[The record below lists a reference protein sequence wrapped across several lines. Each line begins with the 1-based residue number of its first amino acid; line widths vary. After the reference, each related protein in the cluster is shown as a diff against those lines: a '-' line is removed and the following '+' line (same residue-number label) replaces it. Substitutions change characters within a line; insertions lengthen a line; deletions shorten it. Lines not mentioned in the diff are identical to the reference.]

1 MFFVRYHNT
10 EDVLSVT
17 SKESVATKT
26 GEGTGEQNN
35 FEKFFEEQRIAA
47 MKMEEEYKKF
57 IYG

>member
-1 MFFVRYHNT
+1 MRYHNT

-17 SKESVATKT
+17 SEKSVATKT
-26 GEGTGEQNN
+26 GEGTREQNN

-47 MKMEEEYKKF
+47 LKMEEEYKKF